1 MRWVNDNLSH
11 FCLYLQQFLRTKNN
25 VIMKKKE
32 GRHEVD
38 QVTVVDRGIWS
49 FYEWAVI
56 FAPIAIMLSH
66 WYIFYVFSNNPHE
79 LMKYSEANE
88 ICIAWIYSVL
98 YLYVPL
104 MLLPASYLFRW
115 CNLFRIPFIYFIFIN
130 VERSY
135 YGSWF
140 CTNEMIDTH
149 YILIYCIIM
158 VYLFEIFEI
167 ILKNLSDLLTVANKL
182 KVGVFSWIREKFNKG
197 KGGIV

>member
-1 MRWVNDNLSH
+1 
-11 FCLYLQQFLRTKNN
+11 
-25 VIMKKKE
+25 MKKKE
-32 GRHEVD
+32 GRHGVD

-79 LMKYSEANE
+79 LMRYSEANE
-88 ICIAWIYSVL
+88 ICIAWIYSIL

-115 CNLFRIPFIYFIFIN
+115 CNLFRIPFVYFIFIN
-130 VERSY
+130 VERWY

-158 VYLFEIFEI
+158 IYLFEIFELF
-167 ILKNLSDLLTVANKL
+167 LKNLPDLIAFVGKL
-182 KVGVFSWIREKFNKG
+182 VVGVCSLVKKKPTKDKEKN
-197 KGGIV
+197 V

>member
-1 MRWVNDNLSH
+1 
-11 FCLYLQQFLRTKNN
+11 
-25 VIMKKKE
+25 MKKKE
-32 GRHEVD
+32 GRHGVD

-167 ILKNLSDLLTVANKL
+167 ILKNLSDLLVVANRL
-182 KVGVFSWIREKFNKG
+182 KVCVFSWIRKKFNKG
-197 KGGIV
+197 KGGVV